1 MPSGTRQRP
10 KKRSDSTLRLDAA
23 PEGRSSYEKAL
34 PFDPAFEDELAS
46 GGPTDSGHTNGV
58 QSGLFLNYDF
68 EAVVPDA
75 K

>member
-1 MPSGTRQRP
+1 MRCGTRQRP
-10 KKRSDSTLRLDAA
+10 RKRSDSKLRFADGLV
-23 PEGRSSYEKAL
+23 GRNLYEKVL
-34 PFDPAFEDELAS
+34 PFIPAFEDTIAS
-46 GGPTDSGHTNGV
+46 GGPADSGHTDGV